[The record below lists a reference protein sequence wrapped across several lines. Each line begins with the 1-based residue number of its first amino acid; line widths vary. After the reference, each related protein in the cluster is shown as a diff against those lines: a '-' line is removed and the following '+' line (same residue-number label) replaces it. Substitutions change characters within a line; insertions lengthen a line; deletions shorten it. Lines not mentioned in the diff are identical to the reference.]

1 MSDGRF
7 DYDRGVRLLG
17 SILWLDAVRRDVLSF
32 VSSARVDR
40 AASLLRVVCTDRTRT
55 LLRALRPDFQ
65 ALIAPFHRRLMV
77 GPLELTMLPAG
88 FLPGSAQLLV
98 EGMGESFLYAAHVSL
113 EPHRMAE
120 EPHFA
125 RAATLVLRTPYGDP
139 RFRFPS
145 RREALERVVEVARA
159 ALAGGRVPVFLASVV
174 GKAQEATRALSDAGI
189 PVAVHR
195 SIYQVCRQYRALGFD
210 PGKVVRF
217 RGGARFDEA
226 IVWPEG
232 LRGSRAIAGL
242 KHPTV
247 IWLSGLAMAPDAL
260 ARMRADTGIPLTG
273 HQGPEGLLRFVEM
286 TGARRVYTVGRWS
299 HSFARSLQRRG
310 VEAVPLHREV
320 QLSLF
325 GDGGQGPGI

>member
-1 MSDGRF
+1 MSESRF

-17 SILWLDAVRRDVLSF
+17 SILWMDAARRDVLNF

-40 AASLLRVVCTDRTRT
+40 AAVLQRGVCTDRTKT

-88 FLPGSAQLLV
+88 FVPGSAQLLV
-98 EGMGESFLYAAHVSL
+98 EGAGERFLYAAHVSL

-120 EPHFA
+120 EPHFVQA
-125 RAATLVLRTPYGDP
+125 PTLVLRTPYGDP
-139 RFRFPS
+139 RFTLPS
-145 RREALERVVEVARA
+145 RQESLERLVEVARA
-159 ALAGGRVPVFLASVV
+159 TIAAGRVPVFLASVV

-195 SIYQVCRQYRALGFD
+195 SIYQVCRQYRTLGFD

-217 RGGARFDEA
+217 RGGARFNEA
-226 IVWPEG
+226 VVWPEA

-242 KHPTV
+242 KRPTV
-247 IWLSGLAMAPDAL
+247 IWLSGLAMIPDAL
-260 ARMRADTGIPLTG
+260 SRMRADVGIPLTG
-273 HQGPEGLLRFVEM
+273 HLGPEGLLRFVER
-286 TGARRVYTVGRWS
+286 TGARRVHTVGRWS
-299 HSFARSLQRRG
+299 QSFARALRQRG
-310 VEAVPLHREV
+310 VEAIPLHREV

-325 GDGGQGPGI
+325 GEAG